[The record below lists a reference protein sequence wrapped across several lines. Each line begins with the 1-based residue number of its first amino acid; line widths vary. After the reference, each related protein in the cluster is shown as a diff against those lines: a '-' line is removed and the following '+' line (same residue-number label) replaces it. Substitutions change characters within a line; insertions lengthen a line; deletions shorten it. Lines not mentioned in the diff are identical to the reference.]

1 MFWLLKYA
9 ELSSLIAGAF
19 FLGLAV
25 RNLMKG
31 IASRGWSQTTGT
43 ISRAFVLVETDPE
56 GNKGFT
62 PSIEFEYVVEGNRYK
77 GSRLRY
83 GQVGSSNRERAE
95 RTIAGYPVGTSVS
108 VFFDPRNPK
117 DSVLLCGTS
126 WGNLFIAAAGIAFL
140 GTGFVLHQV
149 KR

>member
-1 MFWLLKYA
+1 MLWLINYA
-9 ELSSLIAGAF
+9 EVISVVAGAF
-19 FLGLAV
+19 LMGLAL
-25 RNLMKG
+25 RNAAKG
-31 IASRGWSQTTGT
+31 IASRGWTQTSGT
-43 ISRAFVLVETDPE
+43 ILRTFVLVETDPE
-56 GNKGFT
+56 GSKGFT

-83 GQVGSSNRERAE
+83 GQVGSSKRELAE
-95 RTIAGYPVGTSVS
+95 RTIAAYPLGTSVP

-126 WGNLFIAAAGIAFL
+126 WGNLFIAVAGVAFL